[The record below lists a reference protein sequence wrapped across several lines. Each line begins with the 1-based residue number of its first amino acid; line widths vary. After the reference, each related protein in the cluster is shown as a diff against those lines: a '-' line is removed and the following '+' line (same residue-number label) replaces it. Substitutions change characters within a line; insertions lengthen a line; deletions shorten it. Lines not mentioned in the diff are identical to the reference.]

1 MLLQCY
7 RFLRFFFFSTR
18 VLLSFFYGGN
28 TQVSTAFSYGFR
40 QIAIV
45 LETNKTFAIFQ
56 LCCIHYSGRTVAGSL
71 LIGCVSR
78 KGRHFRNDC
87 WPWVL

>member
-7 RFLRFFFFSTR
+7 RFLRFFFFPR
-18 VLLSFFYGGN
+18 GFCFLFFYGGN

-56 LCCIHYSGRTVAGSL
+56 LCCIQAVQSL
-71 LIGCVSR
+71 AHC
-78 KGRHFRNDC
+78 
-87 WPWVL
+87 